1 MVFCLQFPLKKN
13 LSGLL
18 FGGGGQYA
26 LNNEKELKSIKHFWA
41 EINEESGCL
50 AAKIYSF
57 DIIVRIDET
66 LK

>member
-1 MVFCLQFPLKKN
+1 MVFCLQFPLKKK
-13 LSGLL
+13 S
-18 FGGGGQYA
+18 FWTFIWGGQYA
-26 LNNEKELKSIKHFWA
+26 LNNEKELKSIKRFWA